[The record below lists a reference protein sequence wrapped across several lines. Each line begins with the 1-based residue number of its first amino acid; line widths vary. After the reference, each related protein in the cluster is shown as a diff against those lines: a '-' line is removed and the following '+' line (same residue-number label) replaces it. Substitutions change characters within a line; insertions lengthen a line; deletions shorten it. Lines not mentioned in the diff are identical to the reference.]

1 MKAVISE
8 CCGFVGALIGTAQP
22 NTLSPPRA
30 HNAALRKQSSERVA
44 SEFRKRKVS
53 NLAAADVCPPDVCPP
68 DVNLAPVCFGSFALK
83 PLC

>member
-22 NTLSPPRA
+22 NSRA
-30 HNAALRKQSSERVA
+30 HNAALRKQSWERVA
-44 SEFRKRKVS
+44 SEFRKRKVA
-53 NLAAADVCPPDVCPP
+53 NLATADVCSA
-68 DVNLAPVCFGSFALK
+68 DVNLVAVCFGSFAPK